1 MIAWVKGELEKDGDI
16 TWAEAKGAME
26 EWAKSQN
33 YAIPEPM
40 MKAAEAGFNAID
52 SNGDGKLVEEE
63 LKAAF
68 PDHDEHEEHEGE
80 DPIKAR
86 LLAELDKDGK
96 ITWKDVK
103 KIVKDMTDGRDIGK
117 EAWKTIKKHFK
128 EADTDNNGHVDRAE
142 LEAAFAKH

>member
-40 MKAAEAGFNAID
+40 MKAAEAGFNAFD
-52 SNGDGKLVEEE
+52 SNGDGKVVEEE

-103 KIVKDMTDGRDIGK
+103 KIVKEEAGSHKVPK
-117 EAWKTIKKHFK
+117 EAWKMIRKHFND
-128 EADTDNNGHVDRAE
+128 ADTDKNGHVDRAE
-142 LEAAFAKH
+142 LEAAFAKY